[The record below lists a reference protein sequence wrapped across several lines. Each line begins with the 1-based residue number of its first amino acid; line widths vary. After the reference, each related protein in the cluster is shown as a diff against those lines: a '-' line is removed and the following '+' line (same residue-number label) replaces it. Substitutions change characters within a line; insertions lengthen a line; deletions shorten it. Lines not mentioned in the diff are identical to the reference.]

1 MVQANAPSL
10 QGLSLDSTV
19 QKRIILKKFPRF
31 HCGVMPIHKSKRK
44 VSSVSRA
51 AVRRVIGAA
60 RCQFFAHGFRS
71 VSMDDLAAELGMS
84 KKTLYAY
91 FPSKVALIE
100 AVLKDKVGEV
110 GADLEQLAKTQAV
123 NVEVALHQF
132 LSCLQR
138 HTAEIQPAFVRDIGR
153 ETPELFQLIEQR
165 RRELIRRYFGGLFE
179 DGKKAGVIRRDI
191 PTHLIIEILLG
202 AVQAIMNPP
211 KLMELGLTVEQGYS
225 SVIRLILEGA
235 LVPNEKAVT

>member
-1 MVQANAPSL
+1 MPTRKPKQQEPSVD
-10 QGLSLDSTV
+10 Q
-19 QKRIILKKFPRF
+19 
-31 HCGVMPIHKSKRK
+31 
-44 VSSVSRA
+44 A
-51 AVRRVIGAA
+51 AVRRVVAAA
-60 RCQFFAHGFRS
+60 RRQFLAHGFRS

-100 AVLKDKVGEV
+100 AVLTAKVGEV
-110 GADLEQLAKTQAV
+110 EADLDQLANTQAA
-123 NVEVALHQF
+123 NVEVALHRF

-179 DGKKAGVIRRDI
+179 DGKKAGVIRHDI
-191 PTHLIIEILLG
+191 PTHLLIEILLG
-202 AVQAIMNPP
+202 AIQAIMNPP
-211 KLMELGLTVEQGYS
+211 KLTELGLTVEQGYS
-225 SVIRLILEGA
+225 FVIRLILEGA
-235 LVPNEKAVT
+235 LVPKEKAVL

>member
-1 MVQANAPSL
+1 MPTREPKQ
-10 QGLSLDSTV
+10 QKLSVD
-19 QKRIILKKFPRF
+19 
-31 HCGVMPIHKSKRK
+31 HAG
-44 VSSVSRA
+44 A
-51 AVRRVIGAA
+51 RRVVAVA
-60 RCQFFAHGFRS
+60 RRQFLAHGFRS

-100 AVLKDKVGEV
+100 AVLKAKFGEV
-110 GADLEQLAKTQAV
+110 EADLGRLANDQAAD
-123 NVEVALHQF
+123 VEASLHQF

-153 ETPELFQLIEQR
+153 ETPELFQLVEQK

-179 DGKKAGVIRRDI
+179 AGKKSGMIRADI
-191 PTHLIIEILLG
+191 PTHLLIEILLG
-202 AVQAIMNPP
+202 AVQSIMNPP
-211 KLMELGLTVEQGYS
+211 KLMELGLSVEQGYS

-235 LVPNEKAVT
+235 LVPKKKV

>member
-1 MVQANAPSL
+1 MSTRKLKQ
-10 QGLSLDSTV
+10 QDLSVD
-19 QKRIILKKFPRF
+19 
-31 HCGVMPIHKSKRK
+31 
-44 VSSVSRA
+44 RA
-51 AVRRVIGAA
+51 GVRRVVAVA
-60 RCQFFAHGFRS
+60 RRQFLTHGFRS

-84 KKTLYAY
+84 KKTLYAH
-91 FPSKVALIE
+91 FPSKVALVE
-100 AVLKDKVGEV
+100 AVLEDKVGEV
-110 GADLEQLAKTQAV
+110 EADLGQLAKGQTA
-123 NVEVALHQF
+123 NVEVVLHQF
-132 LSCLQR
+132 LDCLQR

-179 DGKKAGVIRRDI
+179 DGKKAGVIRPDI

-211 KLMELGLTVEQGYS
+211 KLMELGLTVEKGYS

-235 LVPNEKAVT
+235 LVAKPRMVK

>member
-1 MVQANAPSL
+1 MA
-10 QGLSLDSTV
+10 T
-19 QKRIILKKFPRF
+19 R
-31 HCGVMPIHKSKRK
+31 KSKLQEP
-44 VSSVSRA
+44 SVDQA
-51 AVRRVIGAA
+51 GVRRVVAVA
-60 RCQFFAHGFRS
+60 RRQFLAHGFRS

-84 KKTLYAY
+84 KKTLYVSFSNKA
-91 FPSKVALIE
+91 ALIE
-100 AVLKDKVGEV
+100 AVLKDKFGEV
-110 GADLEQLAKTQAV
+110 EVDLEQLAKEQVA
-123 NVEVALHQF
+123 NVEMALHQF

-179 DGKKAGVIRRDI
+179 DGKKAGMIRADI

-211 KLMELGLTVEQGYS
+211 KLLELGLTVEQGYS

-235 LVPNEKAVT
+235 LVPKGKV

>member
-1 MVQANAPSL
+1 MPTRKPQ
-10 QGLSLDSTV
+10 QQELSVD
-19 QKRIILKKFPRF
+19 
-31 HCGVMPIHKSKRK
+31 HAG
-44 VSSVSRA
+44 
-51 AVRRVIGAA
+51 VRRVVAVA
-60 RCQFFAHGFRS
+60 RRQFLAHGFRS

-100 AVLKDKVGEV
+100 AVLKAKFGEV
-110 GADLEQLAKTQAV
+110 EADLAQLAMDQAAD
-123 NVEVALHQF
+123 VEKALHQF
-132 LSCLQR
+132 ISCLQR
-138 HTAEIQPAFVRDIGR
+138 HTSEIQPAFVRDIGR

-179 DGKKAGVIRRDI
+179 DGKKAGVIRSDI

-202 AVQAIMNPP
+202 AVQSIMNPP

-225 SVIRLILEGA
+225 SVIRLVLEGS
-235 LVPNEKAVT
+235 LVPIGKAVT